1 MYYNATE
8 AVVIG
13 WVEEDERQTAPRFSL
28 ASSDVG
34 RRSACTLAFVGTDTW
49 IVQEGFDLSISA
61 DYIGT
66 VFLL

>member
-49 IVQEGFDLSISA
+49 IGHKRASIS
-61 DYIGT
+61 
-66 VFLL
+66 L